1 MKNSKQLLEARGAL
15 VEELETILDTVA
27 AEERDFTEVENTR
40 QDAIHREVAELDD
53 AIKRAKNNEA
63 VFAAAAGEAVS
74 KSEAK
79 EVEQIARRYSLGK
92 AISDIANKGQ
102 LEGIELEMAQEA
114 RAEMSATGASARGNL
129 TIPSFLMGRPARM
142 KRTGATPTAKTK
154 VTTSAAPNTSE

>member
-102 LEGIELEMAQEA
+102 LEGIVHRRRHQ
-114 RAEMSATGASARGNL
+114 
-129 TIPSFLMGRPARM
+129 RPKPR
-142 KRTGATPTAKTK
+142 
-154 VTTSAAPNTSE
+154 